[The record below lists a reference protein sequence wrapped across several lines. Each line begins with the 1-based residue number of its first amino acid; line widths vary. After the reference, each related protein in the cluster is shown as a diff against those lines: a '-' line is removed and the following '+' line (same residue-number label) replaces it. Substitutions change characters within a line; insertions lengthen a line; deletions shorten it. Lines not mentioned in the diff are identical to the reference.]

1 MIQTLDFGRF
11 DFGLHDVGT
20 ATKDLTTMMR
30 FDRFTEKAQ
39 EAAMRAYE
47 ILQHYKHTQVDTE
60 HMFLAL
66 AQQEDGTIPQIL
78 QAVEATVDVIVR
90 KLETVLESAPKAS
103 NNPYGS
109 AQTAQVFITP
119 RLKRV
124 MDVAQEEAGKMKDE
138 YVGTEHIFLAIASER
153 NTPSANILREAGV
166 NKERILDAIRDLR
179 KGQRITEPNAESK
192 YRVLE
197 KYGRDLTVAAREGK
211 LDPVIGRDTEVLRM
225 MQVLCRRTKN
235 NPVLIGEAGVGKT
248 AIVEGLAQQIVNNDV
263 PEPLMGKRVIS
274 LDMGAMLAGTR
285 FRGEFEER
293 LKACI
298 EEVQRSEGE
307 IILFIDELHTVVG
320 AGNAAGALDASN
332 MLKPALAR
340 GELQCMGATTLDEYR
355 QHIEKDSALER
366 RFAPV
371 YVDEPNV
378 EDSIEILRGLRHR
391 YEEHHHV
398 TYEDEALVQAVK
410 LTNRYVNDRRLPDK
424 AIDVMDEAAAKL
436 RVAIYSMPSSLKTMK
451 EELDKLVAAEEAAWA
466 ARDYEN
472 AARCKT
478 DRVRLE
484 EEYTTAVGQWRGES
498 GLDDVVEAGDIAQ
511 VVSTWTGIP
520 VSSVLQ
526 TESEKLLDMETHLRQ
541 RIIGQEQ
548 AIIAVSDAIRRARSG
563 LKDPRR
569 PIGTFLF
576 LGPTGVGKTELAK
589 ALAGFMFDDDEALLR
604 IDMSEYREP
613 HTVSRLFGAP
623 PGYVGYDQGGQLT
636 EQVRRR
642 PYQVILFDEVEKAHP
657 EVWNS
662 LLQIMDDGRLT
673 DGHGRTV
680 DFRNTV
686 VIMTSNVGAD
696 VVKRGPMG
704 FSTPIFDESKYS
716 QGEYANQLKRLFRP
730 EFLNRIDEI
739 IVFDTLTKQEV
750 QRIVML
756 LMNDITSRLVEL
768 GFSAELTEAAAA
780 HLADIGYDANY
791 GARPLRRLL
800 QRRVENELSKRLL
813 KGEYQTGDHV
823 LIDYDPTQEGE
834 SKLTFTKLE
843 QAPIPVELPV
853 AVEQR

>member
-1 MIQTLDFGRF
+1 MIYQTTDEQ
-11 DFGLHDVGT
+11 GLQT
-20 ATKDLTTMMR
+20 IMMR

-66 AQQEDGTIPQIL
+66 IQQEDGTIPMIL
-78 QAVEATVDVIVR
+78 QQLEANTDVITR
-90 KLETVLESAPKAS
+90 KLETALENAPKAS
-103 NNPYGS
+103 NTPYGN
-109 AQTAQVFITP
+109 APTAQVFITP

-124 MDVAQEEAGKMKDE
+124 MDVALEEANKLKDE

-153 NTPSANILREAGV
+153 NTPSANLLREANV
-166 NKERILDAIRDLR
+166 TKEGIVEAIQELR

-197 KYGRDLTVAAREGK
+197 KYGQDLTEAAREDK
-211 LDPVIGRDTEVLRM
+211 LDPVIGRDLEVLRM

-248 AIVEGLAQQIVNNDV
+248 AIVEGLAQMIVSNNV
-263 PEPLMGKRVIS
+263 PEPLMNKRVIS

-293 LKACI
+293 FKACMD
-298 EEVQRSEGE
+298 EVKRSEGE

-340 GELQCMGATTLDEYR
+340 GEMQCVGATTLDEYR
-355 QHIEKDSALER
+355 EHIEKDSALER

-371 YVDEPNV
+371 YVDEPTV
-378 EDSIEILRGLRHR
+378 EDSIEILRGVRSR
-391 YEEHHHV
+391 YEDHHHV

-410 LTNRYVNDRRLPDK
+410 LSHRYVNDRRLPDK
-424 AIDVMDEAAAKL
+424 AIDVIDEAAARL
-436 RVAIYSMPSSLKTMK
+436 RVAIYSMPPILKTMK
-451 EELDKLVAAEEAAWA
+451 EELDQLVVDEEAAWA

-472 AARCKT
+472 AAKYKT

-484 EEYTTAVGQWRGES
+484 EEYNEAVDKWREEA
-498 GLDDVVEAGDIAQ
+498 GLDELVESTDIAQ
-511 VVSTWTGIP
+511 VVSNWTGIP
-520 VSSVLQ
+520 VTSVLQ
-526 TESEKLLDMETHLRQ
+526 TESEKLLHMEDHLKE

-548 AIIAVSDAIRRARSG
+548 AVVAVSDAIRRARSG
-563 LKDPRR
+563 LKDPKR
-569 PIGTFLF
+569 PIGVFLF
-576 LGPTGVGKTELAK
+576 LGSTGIGKTELAR

-604 IDMSEYREP
+604 VDMSEYREP

-673 DGHGRTV
+673 DGQGRTV

-686 VIMTSNVGAD
+686 VIMTSNIGAEA
-696 VVKRGPMG
+696 VKRGPMG
-704 FSTPIFDESKYS
+704 FSTPEFDESKYS
-716 QGEYANQLKRLFRP
+716 QGEYVNQLKRLFRP
-730 EFLNRIDEI
+730 EFLNRIDET
-739 IVFDTLTKQEV
+739 IVFDVLTEEQVEE
-750 QRIVML
+750 IVKL
-756 LMNDITSRLVEL
+756 LMQEISKRMEEL
-768 GFSAELTEAAAA
+768 GFSVELSDEAAE
-780 HLADIGYDANY
+780 HLAEVGYDPNY

-813 KGEYQTGDHV
+813 QGDFQTGDHV
-823 LIDYDPTQEGE
+823 VIEYDPDAEGE
-834 SKLTFTKLE
+834 NKLTFAIVE
-843 QAPIPVELPV
+843 QAPIAIELPV
-853 AVEQR
+853 GAEQ